1 MRLVFL
7 CHVSN
12 ERRGGS
18 RTAATSKMKHFVI
31 VVNGFQPLTTI
42 TKLNTKL
49 ILKYHKVN
57 IKIRNQLLQL
67 ILRHE
72 SRRIKNKVKSQK

>member
-31 VVNGFQPLTTI
+31 VVNGFTI

-57 IKIRNQLLQL
+57 IKLRNQLLQL